1 MSIVLQRM
9 RLNAAVR
16 VVLLSVIVKV
26 ALRASIDKF
35 GWYGDE

>member
-1 MSIVLQRM
+1 MSIIFQCM
-9 RLNAAVR
+9 RLHVAVR